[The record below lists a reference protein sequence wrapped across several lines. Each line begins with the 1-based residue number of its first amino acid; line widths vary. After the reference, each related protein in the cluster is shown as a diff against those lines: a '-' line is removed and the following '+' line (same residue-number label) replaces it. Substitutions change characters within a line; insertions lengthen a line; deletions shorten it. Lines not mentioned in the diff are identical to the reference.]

1 MSIEETDRITKLV
14 KEAIKV
20 KRSKK
25 EIFSTFK
32 GAGIITKNGKLK
44 SPYKAIFIPVEK

>member
-1 MSIEETDRITKLV
+1 MSIEETVRITKLV
-14 KEAIKV
+14 KEAIKD

-25 EIFSTFK
+25 EIFNTFK

-44 SPYKAIFIPVEK
+44 SPYKKIFIPIEK